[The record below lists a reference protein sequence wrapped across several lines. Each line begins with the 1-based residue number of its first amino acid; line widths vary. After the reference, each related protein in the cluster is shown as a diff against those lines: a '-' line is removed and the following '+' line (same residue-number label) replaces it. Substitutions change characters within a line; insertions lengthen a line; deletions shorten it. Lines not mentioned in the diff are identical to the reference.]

1 MKRLLLVMGM
11 VGCGG
16 GKSQQDRIAELK
28 KLGVGFLAPN
38 EQGEPTQFAA
48 AFVDGI
54 DNTKLA
60 YIKDMHYLEHILLQN
75 TDIGDAGLVHLKNLS
90 EVKTLFLNGTRVTEA
105 GLVNLK
111 GMTKL
116 EVLQLPSSAK
126 ITDQGLVHL
135 AGLTN
140 LANLDVG
147 GTAITDAGLVHLQ
160 SLKKLET
167 LALPK
172 RISNAALAE
181 LRKSIPN
188 LLTARGGE
196 PDSLPTQAADAPKWV
211 ERGGLTYEANSE
223 TPFTGVVVEKHE
235 SGQKMLEGTFKDGKK
250 VSETKWD
257 KEGNEIKK

>member
-1 MKRLLLVMGM
+1 MKRLLGLLLVMGM

-196 PDSLPTQAADAPKWV
+196 PDSPRQRKKLSVLMNT
-211 ERGGLTYEANSE
+211 L
-223 TPFTGVVVEKHE
+223 
-235 SGQKMLEGTFKDGKK
+235 KMT
-250 VSETKWD
+250 
-257 KEGNEIKK
+257 IAH